1 MHIDDHTRT
10 QAAVVTKALRA
21 EIVIMKLKE
30 ITMIENTAFTD
41 ALDAV
46 EHLDPDAQAELIAVL
61 NRRLAERGRERI
73 AATVEQARLEFA
85 SGQSKPMT
93 ASEIVREALS

>member
-1 MHIDDHTRT
+1 
-10 QAAVVTKALRA
+10 
-21 EIVIMKLKE
+21 
-30 ITMIENTAFTD
+30 MIENTAFAD

-46 EHLDPDAQAELIAVL
+46 EHLDPDAQMELIAVL

-85 SGQSKPMT
+85 SGQTKPMT
-93 ASEIVREALS
+93 ASEIVGEALS

>member
-1 MHIDDHTRT
+1 
-10 QAAVVTKALRA
+10 
-21 EIVIMKLKE
+21 
-30 ITMIENTAFTD
+30 MIENTAFAD
-41 ALDAV
+41 ALNAV

-85 SGQSKPMT
+85 SGQTKPMT
-93 ASEIVREALS
+93 ASEIVGEALS

>member
-1 MHIDDHTRT
+1 MHIGDHTRT
-10 QAAVVTKALRA
+10 QAAVVTKACRA
-21 EIVIMKLKE
+21 EIFIMKLKE
-30 ITMIENTAFTD
+30 ITMIENTAFTN

-61 NRRLAERGRERI
+61 NRRLADRGRERI
-73 AATVEQARLEFA
+73 AATVEQARREFA
-85 SGQSKPMT
+85 SGQTKPMT

>member
-1 MHIDDHTRT
+1 M
-10 QAAVVTKALRA
+10 V
-21 EIVIMKLKE
+21 
-30 ITMIENTAFTD
+30 ENTAFAD

-46 EHLDPDAQAELIAVL
+46 EHLDPDAQMELIAVL

-85 SGQSKPMT
+85 SGQTKPMT
-93 ASEIVREALS
+93 ASEIVGEALS

>member
-1 MHIDDHTRT
+1 MVE
-10 QAAVVTKALRA
+10 Q
-21 EIVIMKLKE
+21 
-30 ITMIENTAFTD
+30 TAFAD

-46 EHLDPDAQAELIAVL
+46 ENLDPDAQVELIAVVT
-61 NRRLAERGRERI
+61 RRLAERGRERI
-73 AATVEQARLEFA
+73 AATIEQARREFA

>member
-1 MHIDDHTRT
+1 
-10 QAAVVTKALRA
+10 
-21 EIVIMKLKE
+21 
-30 ITMIENTAFTD
+30 MIQHTAFAD
-41 ALDAV
+41 ALDVV

-85 SGQSKPMT
+85 AG
-93 ASEIVREALS
+93 